1 MGNDSCPGRT
11 REAAYIFYQDK
22 LNFPTPYPSILTS
35 TSITGSD
42 VFTLVTI
49 FRRDNFDNYE
59 NQSLPTRLSLDHTIY
74 INLIFGHKMSKAFQ
88 ALRCIHS
95 IHVQVVDG
103 KDSGISERS
112 QDADVGQAI
121 D

>member
-1 MGNDSCPGRT
+1 
-11 REAAYIFYQDK
+11 
-22 LNFPTPYPSILTS
+22 
-35 TSITGSD
+35 
-42 VFTLVTI
+42 
-49 FRRDNFDNYE
+49 
-59 NQSLPTRLSLDHTIY
+59 
-74 INLIFGHKMSKAFQ
+74 MSKAFQ

-103 KDSGISERS
+103 KDSGTSERS